1 MTGELVHRT
10 FSGTGAEEL
19 LSWPWGYSWST
30 ALISHLI
37 WSFLRHSNAVTFRK
51 SFRFAS
57 QLDSIFLEAINAA
70 ASASSSSSSSDG
82 DSLVIRNEGE
92 LYNGNASK
100 QLVLYDLVANG
111 TVAIDST
118 PPGPIQRQPPRGP
131 RFSLSRV
138 LPSIRAFTIQCA
150 NCFKWRIMPTKENF
164 EEIREH
170 ILEDPFVCETAHE

>member
-1 MTGELVHRT
+1 MQSPSEIAFVMLKREATDFAG
-10 FSGTGAEEL
+10 S
-19 LSWPWGYSWST
+19 
-30 ALISHLI
+30 
-37 WSFLRHSNAVTFRK
+37 
-51 SFRFAS
+51 RFAS

-70 ASASSSSSSSDG
+70 ASASSSSSSSEG
-82 DSLVIRNEGE
+82 DFLVIRNKGE

-100 QLVLYDLVANG
+100 QLVLYDPAANG

-131 RFSLSRV
+131 RFSSSRV

-150 NCFKWRIMPTKENF
+150 NCFKWRLMPTKENY